1 MPTTPPDDTSPENPA
16 ALNESALTQILAG
29 AGGSP
34 APNAESSPGDDG
46 SATGRSRQA
55 LALGLAAAL
64 IVAAILGL
72 GLSGMRAFVMKT
84 PSMGTAAP
92 VGSLVLTAPAE
103 LSTLKVGDIVTVQ
116 QNSGAS
122 HTHRVVSAEA
132 GRVLTQG
139 DINGAIDPW
148 PVQPQTLIGRSLLI
162 IPAAGWLLRMLPVV
176 MIGALLVWLLTR
188 GVAAGPDRHRFR
200 VMGLFCA
207 LAVAIALIRPLL
219 GAELL
224 WLRVDGVGANSTATA
239 RVVNTG
245 LLPIKVVPVGGQGSA
260 SPRLTSTGSVGEAVT
275 TQADKTGQLG
285 VRPRPALGPVWWFA
299 LILFCLS
306 PLLWL
311 GVHNAA
317 LGRRGIP
324 ARRAAA

>member
-1 MPTTPPDDTSPENPA
+1 M
-16 ALNESALTQILAG
+16 LV
-29 AGGSP
+29 
-34 APNAESSPGDDG
+34 
-46 SATGRSRQA
+46 
-55 LALGLAAAL
+55 LGLAAL
-64 IVAAILGL
+64 LLVAAILAI
-72 GLSGMRAFVMKT
+72 GLSGIRAFVMTT

-92 VGSLVLTAPAE
+92 VGALVLTTPVD
-103 LSTLKVGDIVTVQ
+103 LSNLTVGDIVTVQ
-116 QNSGAS
+116 QDPGSS
-122 HTHRVVSAEA
+122 HTHRVVSTEA
-132 GRVLTQG
+132 GQVLTRG
-139 DINGAIDPW
+139 DINGANDPW

-188 GVAAGPDRHRFR
+188 GLGAGPDRHRFR

-224 WLRVDGVGANSTATA
+224 WMRVDGQGADSTATA

-260 SPRLTSTGSVGEAVT
+260 SPRLARTGSVGEAVT
-275 TQADKTGQLG
+275 AQADRTGQLG
-285 VRPRPALGPVWWFA
+285 VTPRPALGPTWWFA
-299 LILFCLS
+299 LIVFCLS

-311 GVHNAA
+311 GLHQAV
-317 LGRRGIP
+317 LGRRPVP
-324 ARRAAA
+324 ARRTAA